1 MPLAFNV
8 SKEDF
13 LPALNSLQSITGK
26 KGTMAVLSNILIKSQ
41 ENFIELIATDLEV
54 GIKKNVAAEIISP
67 GSITLPAKILYEIV
81 RESGSDS
88 IKIEEKDKNWARIKA
103 GTASVY
109 NLAGTSSEEFPDF
122 PEYNEE
128 LLVSIPCELVK
139 ELIEKTIFSVAQE
152 RESNYTLTG
161 ILLEKEKNDENKSF
175 LRMVSSDGHRL
186 SIMEK
191 ELDAERDDIV
201 IEKNTLIPRK
211 GVSEIKKISEGQKN
225 FYIGSDKKQ
234 LVVKTNNSLMIVRLM
249 NGEFPDYRSIVNV
262 IEKNNLIEIER
273 IGFLESLKRTNLF
286 TEDTF
291 NAIQL
296 IVEENKLILSSQNMD
311 YGNAKDEMDIK
322 YSGDN
327 LELGFNCRYFI
338 DTLQVM
344 RSDTIKA
351 YVNSDQSPCLI
362 EGGDDPG
369 FISIIMPMKI

>member
-1 MPLAFNV
+1 MPLSINV

-13 LPALNSLQSITGK
+13 LPALNALQGITGK
-26 KGTMAVLSNILIKSQ
+26 KGTMAVLANVLIQSQ
-41 ENFIELIATDLEV
+41 DNFIEIVATDLEV
-54 GIKKNVAAEIISP
+54 GIKKSVAAEILSP
-67 GSITLPAKILYEIV
+67 GAITLPSKILYEIA
-81 RESGSDS
+81 RESGADI
-88 IKIEEKDKNWARIKA
+88 IKIEEKDKNWAKIKA
-103 GTASVY
+103 GTSVY
-109 NLAGTSSEEFPDF
+109 NLAGTSSEEYPDF
-122 PEYNEE
+122 PEYSEE
-128 LLVSIPCELVK
+128 TLISLPCEFAK

-161 ILLEKEKNDENKSF
+161 ILLEKEKNEAGKVF

-191 ELDAERDDIV
+191 ELDKDSEDIA

-211 GVSEIKKISEGQKN
+211 GVSEIKKICEGQKN
-225 FYIGSDKKQ
+225 FSIGSDKKQ
-234 LVVKTNNSLMIVRLM
+234 LIVKTQNSLMIVRLM

-262 IEKNNLIEIER
+262 IEKNNFIEIER
-273 IGFLESLKRTNLF
+273 ISFLESLKRTSLF

-296 IVEENKLILSSQNMD
+296 SVNEKRLVLSSQNMD
-311 YGNAKDEMDIK
+311 FGNAKDEMEIS
-322 YSGDN
+322 YTGEP

-344 RSDTIKA
+344 RSDMIKA

-362 EGGDDPG
+362 EGDDDQG
-369 FISIIMPMKI
+369 FVSIIMPMKI

>member
-1 MPLAFNV
+1 MTLSINV

-26 KGTMAVLSNILIKSQ
+26 KGTMAILANVLIHTQ

-54 GIKKNVAAEIISP
+54 GIKKNVAAEILSP
-67 GSITLPAKILYEIV
+67 GSLTLPAKILYEIV
-81 RESGSDS
+81 RESGSEN
-88 IKIEEKDKNWARIKA
+88 IKIEEKDKKWARIKA
-103 GTASVY
+103 GSSMY
-109 NLAGTSSEEFPDF
+109 NLAGTSSEDYPKF

-128 LLVSIPCELVK
+128 SLVSLPCEIIK
-139 ELIEKTIFSVAQE
+139 ELIDKTIFSAAQE

-161 ILLEKEKNDENKSF
+161 ILIEKEKKEEGKSV

-191 ELDAERDDIV
+191 DLDKESDNII

-211 GVSEIKKISEGQKN
+211 GVSEIKKVCEGQKK
-225 FYIGSDKKQ
+225 FSMGADKKQ
-234 LVVKTNNSLMIVRLM
+234 LIVKTKNSLMIVRLM
-249 NGEFPDYRSIVNV
+249 NGEFPDYTSIVNV
-262 IEKNNLIEIER
+262 IEKNNVIEIDR
-273 IGFLESLKRTNLF
+273 SNFLESLKRTNLF

-296 IVEENKLILSSQNMD
+296 SVDDNKLILSSQNMD
-311 YGNAKDEMDIK
+311 FGNAKDEMAIN
-322 YSGDN
+322 YSGEPLD
-327 LELGFNCRYFI
+327 LGFNCRYFI

-344 RSDTIKA
+344 RSGTIKA

-362 EGGDDPG
+362 EGEDDQG
-369 FISIIMPMKI
+369 FVSIIMPMKI

>member
-1 MPLAFNV
+1 MTMSINV

-26 KGTMAVLSNILIKSQ
+26 KGTMAILANVLIHTQDNY
-41 ENFIELIATDLEV
+41 IELISTDLEV
-54 GIKKNVAAEIISP
+54 GIKKNVAAEIINP
-67 GSITLPAKILYEIV
+67 GSLTLPAKILYEIV

-88 IKIEEKDKNWARIKA
+88 IIIEEKEKNWVRIQA
-103 GTASVY
+103 GTSIY
-109 NLAGTSSEEFPDF
+109 NLAGTSSEEYPKF
-122 PEYNEE
+122 PEYEE
-128 LLVSIPCELVK
+128 ENLVSLPCELIK
-139 ELIEKTIFSVAQE
+139 ELIDKTIFSAAQE

-161 ILLEKEKNDENKSF
+161 ILLEKEVKEDEKNF

-191 ELDAERDDIV
+191 ELDEENNTLT

-211 GVSEIKKISEGQKN
+211 GVSEIKKVCEGQKN
-225 FYIGSDKKQ
+225 LSIGADKKQ
-234 LVVKTNNSLMIVRLM
+234 LVVKTKNTLMIVRLM

-262 IEKNNLIEIER
+262 IEKSNVIEIER
-273 IGFLESLKRTNLF
+273 TSFLESLKRTNLF

-296 IVEENKLILSSQNMD
+296 SVEDNKLTLSSQNMD
-311 YGNAKDEMDIK
+311 FGNAKDEMTINYD
-322 YSGDN
+322 GVP

-344 RSDTIKA
+344 RSETVKA
-351 YVNSDQSPCLI
+351 FVNSDQSPCLI
-362 EGGDDPG
+362 EGDNDQG
-369 FISIIMPMKI
+369 FVSIIMPMKI

>member
-1 MPLAFNV
+1 MTLSINL

-26 KGTMAVLSNILIKSQ
+26 KGTMAILANILIQTQ
-41 ENFIELIATDLEV
+41 ENFVELIATDLEV
-54 GIKKNVAAEIISP
+54 GIKKNVAAEVVSP
-67 GSITLPAKILYEIV
+67 GSLTLPAKILYEIV
-81 RESGSDS
+81 RESGSDT

-103 GTASVY
+103 GSSMY
-109 NLAGTSSEEFPDF
+109 NLAGTASEEFPTF

-128 LLVSIPCELVK
+128 NLVSLPCEIIK
-139 ELIEKTIFSVAQE
+139 ELIDKTIFSAAQE

-161 ILLEKEKNDENKSF
+161 I

-191 ELDAERDDIV
+191 ELDQESNNII

-211 GVSEIKKISEGQKN
+211 GVSEIKKVCEGQKN
-225 FYIGSDKKQ
+225 FSLGADKKQ
-234 LVVKTNNSLMIVRLM
+234 FVVKTKNSLMIVRLM
-249 NGEFPDYRSIVNV
+249 NGEFPDYKSIINV
-262 IEKNNLIEIER
+262 IEKDNVIEIER
-273 IGFLESLKRTNLF
+273 NKFLESLKRTNLF

-296 IVEENKLILSSQNMD
+296 TVEDDKLILSSQNMD
-311 YGNAKDEMDIK
+311 FGNAKDEMNLK
-322 YSGDN
+322 YSGEP

-362 EGGDDPG
+362 EGDADQG

>member
-1 MPLAFNV
+1 MTLSINV

-26 KGTMAVLSNILIKSQ
+26 KGTMAILANVLIHTQ

-54 GIKKNVAAEIISP
+54 GIKKNVAAEILSP
-67 GSITLPAKILYEIV
+67 GSLTLPAKILYEIV
-81 RESGSDS
+81 RESGSEN

-103 GTASVY
+103 GSSMY
-109 NLAGTSSEEFPDF
+109 NLAGTSSEDYPKF
-122 PEYNEE
+122 PEYNEDS
-128 LLVSIPCELVK
+128 LVSLPCEIIK
-139 ELIEKTIFSVAQE
+139 ELIDKTIFSAAQE

-161 ILLEKEKNDENKSF
+161 ILIEKEQKEEGKSV

-191 ELDAERDDIV
+191 DLDKESDNII

-211 GVSEIKKISEGQKN
+211 GVSEIKKVCEGQKI
-225 FYIGSDKKQ
+225 FSMGADKKQ
-234 LVVKTNNSLMIVRLM
+234 LIVKTKNTLMIVRLM
-249 NGEFPDYRSIVNV
+249 NGEFPDYTSIVNV
-262 IEKNNLIEIER
+262 IEKNNVIEIDR
-273 IGFLESLKRTNLF
+273 SNFLESLKRTNLF

-296 IVEENKLILSSQNMD
+296 SVDDNKLILSSQNMD
-311 YGNAKDEMDIK
+311 FGNAKDEMAIN
-322 YSGDN
+322 YSGEPLD
-327 LELGFNCRYFI
+327 LGFNCRYFI

-344 RSDTIKA
+344 RSGTIKA

-362 EGGDDPG
+362 EGEDDQG
-369 FISIIMPMKI
+369 FVSIIMPMKI

>member
-1 MPLAFNV
+1 MALSINV

-26 KGTMAVLSNILIKSQ
+26 KGTMAVLANVLIQSQ
-41 ENFIELIATDLEV
+41 DNFVELIATDLEV
-54 GIKKNVAAEIISP
+54 GIKKNVAAEVMKP
-67 GSITLPAKILYEIV
+67 GSITLPAKILFEIV

-88 IKIEEKDKNWARIKA
+88 IKLEERDKNWARIKA
-103 GTASVY
+103 GSSVY

-122 PEYNEE
+122 PEYDEE
-128 LLVSIPCELVK
+128 KLVSLPCEVIK

-161 ILLEKEKNDENKSF
+161 ILLEKEANEENKSF

-186 SIMEK
+186 SIMKK
-191 ELDAERDDIV
+191 ELDKECDDIS
-201 IEKNTLIPRK
+201 IEKNTLIPKK
-211 GVSEIKKISEGQKN
+211 GVSEIKKIIEGQKN
-225 FYIGSDKKQ
+225 FSIGSDKKQ
-234 LVVKTNNSLMIVRLM
+234 LVIKTKNSLMIVRLM

-262 IEKNNLIEIER
+262 IEKNNFIEIER

-296 IVEENKLILSSQNMD
+296 SIDDNKLILSSQNMD
-311 YGNAKDEMDIK
+311 YGNAKDEMEIK
-322 YSGDN
+322 YTGEA

-344 RSDTIKA
+344 RSDMIKA

-362 EGGDDPG
+362 EGDDDPG

>member
-1 MPLAFNV
+1 MSLSINV

-26 KGTMAVLSNILIKSQ
+26 KGTMAVLANVLIQ
-41 ENFIELIATDLEV
+41 TQDNFIEIIATDLEV
-54 GIKKNVAAEIISP
+54 GIKKSVAAEIINP

-81 RESGSDS
+81 KESGSDT

-103 GTASVY
+103 GSSMY
-109 NLAGTSSEEFPDF
+109 NLAGTSSEEYPDF

-128 LLVSIPCELVK
+128 TLVSLPCELIK
-139 ELIEKTIFSVAQE
+139 ELIDKTIISVAQE

-161 ILLEKEKNDENKSF
+161 ILLEKEKNEEGRSLLK
-175 LRMVSSDGHRL
+175 MVSSDGHRL

-191 ELDAERDDIV
+191 DLDNETDGIV
-201 IEKNTLIPRK
+201 LEKNTLIPKK
-211 GVSEIKKISEGQKN
+211 GVSEIKKACEGQKN
-225 FYIGSDKKQ
+225 FSMSSDKKQ
-234 LVVKTNNSLMIVRLM
+234 IVVKTKNSLMIVRLM

-262 IEKNNLIEIER
+262 IEKKDFIEIER
-273 IGFLESLKRTNLF
+273 VGFLEALKRTNLF

-296 IVEENKLILSSQNMD
+296 SVDENKLVLSSQNMD
-311 YGNAKDEMDIK
+311 FGNAKDEMEIK
-322 YSGDN
+322 YTGEPM
-327 LELGFNCRYFI
+327 ELGFNCRYFI

-362 EGGDDPG
+362 MGDDDQG
-369 FISIIMPMKI
+369 FVSIIMPMKI

>member
-1 MPLAFNV
+1 MALSINV

-26 KGTMAVLSNILIKSQ
+26 KGTMAVLANVLIQSQ
-41 ENFIELIATDLEV
+41 ENFVELIATDLEV
-54 GIKKNVAAEIISP
+54 GIKKNVAAEVLKP

-88 IKIEEKDKNWARIKA
+88 IKLEERDKNWARIKA
-103 GTASVY
+103 GSSVY

-122 PEYNEE
+122 PEYDEE
-128 LLVSIPCELVK
+128 ALVSLPCEVIK
-139 ELIEKTIFSVAQE
+139 EIIEKTIFSVAQE

-161 ILLEKEKNDENKSF
+161 ILLEKETNEENKSF

-186 SIMEK
+186 SIMKK
-191 ELDAERDDIV
+191 ELDKESDDIS
-201 IEKNTLIPRK
+201 IEKNTLIPKK
-211 GVSEIKKISEGQKN
+211 GVSEIKKIIEGQKN
-225 FYIGSDKKQ
+225 FSIGSDKKQ
-234 LVVKTNNSLMIVRLM
+234 LVIKTKNSLMIVRLM

-262 IEKNNLIEIER
+262 IEKNNFIEIER

-296 IVEENKLILSSQNMD
+296 SIDDNKLILSSQNMD
-311 YGNAKDEMDIK
+311 YGNAKDEMEIK
-322 YSGDN
+322 YTGEA

-344 RSDTIKA
+344 RSDMIKA

-362 EGGDDPG
+362 EGDDDPG

>member
-1 MPLAFNV
+1 MALSINV

-26 KGTMAVLSNILIKSQ
+26 KGTMAVLANVLIQSQ
-41 ENFIELIATDLEV
+41 DNFVELIATDLEV
-54 GIKKNVAAEIISP
+54 GIKKNVAAEVLKP

-88 IKIEEKDKNWARIKA
+88 IKLEERDKNWARIKA
-103 GTASVY
+103 GSSVY

-122 PEYNEE
+122 PEYDEE
-128 LLVSIPCELVK
+128 SLVSLPCEFIK

-161 ILLEKEKNDENKSF
+161 ILLEKETNEENKSF

-186 SIMEK
+186 SIMTK
-191 ELDAERDDIV
+191 ELDKEGDDII
-201 IEKNTLIPRK
+201 IEKNTLIPKK
-211 GVSEIKKISEGQKN
+211 GVSEIKKIIEGDKN
-225 FYIGSDKKQ
+225 FSIGSDKKQ
-234 LVVKTNNSLMIVRLM
+234 LVIKTKNSLMIVRLM

-262 IEKNNLIEIER
+262 IEKNNFIEIER

-296 IVEENKLILSSQNMD
+296 SIDDNKLILSSQNMD
-311 YGNAKDEMDIK
+311 YGNAKDEVEIK
-322 YSGDN
+322 YTGEA

-344 RSDTIKA
+344 RSDMIKA

-362 EGGDDPG
+362 EGDDDPG

>member
-1 MPLAFNV
+1 MSLSINV

-26 KGTMAVLSNILIKSQ
+26 KGTMAVLANVLIQSQ
-41 ENFIELIATDLEV
+41 DNFVELIATDLEV
-54 GIKKNVAAEIISP
+54 GIKKNVAAEVMKP

-88 IKIEEKDKNWARIKA
+88 IKIEERDKNWARIKA
-103 GTASVY
+103 GSSVY

-122 PEYNEE
+122 PDYDEVS
-128 LLVSIPCELVK
+128 LVSLPCELIK
-139 ELIEKTIFSVAQE
+139 ELIEKTFFSVAQE

-161 ILLEKEKNDENKSF
+161 ILLEKEINEENKSY

-191 ELDAERDDIV
+191 ELDKESDAIL
-201 IEKNTLIPRK
+201 IENNTLIPKK
-211 GVSEIKKISEGQKN
+211 GVSEIKKIIEGHKN
-225 FYIGSDKKQ
+225 FSIGSDKKQ

-262 IEKNNLIEIER
+262 IEKNNFIEIER

-296 IVEENKLILSSQNMD
+296 SIADNRLILSSQNMD
-311 YGNAKDEMDIK
+311 YGNAKDEMEIK
-322 YSGDN
+322 YDGDA
-327 LELGFNCRYFI
+327 LDLGFNCRYFI

-344 RSDTIKA
+344 RSDMIKA

-362 EGGDDPG
+362 EGDDDPG

>member
-1 MPLAFNV
+1 MTLSINV

-26 KGTMAVLSNILIKSQ
+26 KGTMAILANVLIHTQ

-54 GIKKNVAAEIISP
+54 GIKKNVAAEILSP
-67 GSITLPAKILYEIV
+67 GSLTLPAKILYEIV
-81 RESGSDS
+81 RESGSEN

-103 GTASVY
+103 GSSMY
-109 NLAGTSSEEFPDF
+109 NLAGTSSEDYPKF
-122 PEYNEE
+122 PEYNEDS
-128 LLVSIPCELVK
+128 LVSLPCEIIK
-139 ELIEKTIFSVAQE
+139 ELIDKTIFSAAQE

-161 ILLEKEKNDENKSF
+161 ILVEKEKKEEGKSV

-191 ELDAERDDIV
+191 DLDKESDNII

-211 GVSEIKKISEGQKN
+211 GVSEIKKVCEGQKI
-225 FYIGSDKKQ
+225 FSMGADKKQ
-234 LVVKTNNSLMIVRLM
+234 LIVKTKNTLMIVRLM
-249 NGEFPDYRSIVNV
+249 NGEFPDYTSIVNV
-262 IEKNNLIEIER
+262 IEKNNVIEIDR
-273 IGFLESLKRTNLF
+273 SNFLESLKRTNLF

-296 IVEENKLILSSQNMD
+296 SVDDNKLILSSQNMD
-311 YGNAKDEMDIK
+311 FGNAKDEMAIN
-322 YSGDN
+322 YSGEPLD
-327 LELGFNCRYFI
+327 LGFNCRYFI

-344 RSDTIKA
+344 RSGTIKA

-362 EGGDDPG
+362 EGEDDQG
-369 FISIIMPMKI
+369 FVSIIMPMKI

>member
-1 MPLAFNV
+1 MPLSITV

-26 KGTMAVLSNILIKSQ
+26 KGTMAVLANVLIQTQ
-41 ENFIELIATDLEV
+41 ENFIEIIATDLEV
-54 GIKKNVAAEIISP
+54 GIKKSVAAEIINP
-67 GSITLPAKILYEIV
+67 GAITLPAKILYEIV
-81 RESGSDS
+81 RESGADS
-88 IKIEEKDKNWARIKA
+88 IKIEEKEKKWVRIKA
-103 GTASVY
+103 GTSMY
-109 NLAGTSSEEFPDF
+109 NLAGTASEEYPDF
-122 PEYNEE
+122 PDYNEE
-128 LLVSIPCELVK
+128 SLVSLPCDIVK

-161 ILLEKEKNDENKSF
+161 ILLEKEKNEENKSF

-191 ELDAERDDIV
+191 ELDKENDDIV

-211 GVSEIKKISEGQKN
+211 GVAEIKKACEGQKN
-225 FYIGSDKKQ
+225 LAIGSDKKQ
-234 LVVKTNNSLMIVRLM
+234 LIIKTKNSLMIVRLM

-262 IEKNNLIEIER
+262 IEKNNFLEIER

-296 IVEENKLILSSQNMD
+296 RVDENKLVLSSQNMD
-311 YGNAKDEMDIK
+311 FGNAKDEMEIK
-322 YSGDN
+322 YEGEK

-344 RSDTIKA
+344 RSDMVRA
-351 YVNSDQSPCLI
+351 YVNSDKSPCLI
-362 EGGDDPG
+362 EGDDDQG
-369 FISIIMPMKI
+369 FVSIIMPMKI

>member
-1 MPLAFNV
+1 MTLSINL

-26 KGTMAVLSNILIKSQ
+26 KGTMAILANVLIQTQ

-54 GIKKNVAAEIISP
+54 GIKKKVAAEILSP
-67 GSITLPAKILYEIV
+67 GSLTLPAKVLYEIV

-103 GTASVY
+103 GTSMY
-109 NLAGTSSEEFPDF
+109 NLAGTASEEFPKF

-128 LLVSIPCELVK
+128 NLVSLPCEIIK
-139 ELIEKTIFSVAQE
+139 ELIDKTIFSAAQE

-161 ILLEKEKNDENKSF
+161 ILVEKEKKEDDKNI

-191 ELDAERDDIV
+191 ELDKESYNIS

-211 GVSEIKKISEGQKN
+211 GVSEIKKVCEGQKN
-225 FYIGSDKKQ
+225 LSMGADKKQ
-234 LVVKTNNSLMIVRLM
+234 LVVKTNSSLMIVRLM
-249 NGEFPDYRSIVNV
+249 NGEFPDYKSIINV
-262 IEKNNLIEIER
+262 IEKNNFIEIER
-273 IGFLESLKRTNLF
+273 SKFIESLKRTNLF

-291 NAIQL
+291 NAIEL
-296 IVEENKLILSSQNMD
+296 NVEKNKLVLSSQNMD
-311 YGNAKDEMDIK
+311 FGNAKDEMAVN
-322 YSGDN
+322 YSGDP
-327 LELGFNCRYFI
+327 LDLGFNCRYFI

-344 RSDTIKA
+344 RSGTIKA

-362 EGGDDPG
+362 EGDDDQG

>member
-1 MPLAFNV
+1 MTLSINV

-26 KGTMAVLSNILIKSQ
+26 KGTMAVLANVLIQ
-41 ENFIELIATDLEV
+41 TQDNFIELIATDLEV
-54 GIKKNVAAEIISP
+54 GIKRNVAAEILSP
-67 GSITLPAKILYEIV
+67 GAMTLPAKILYEIV

-103 GTASVY
+103 GSSMY
-109 NLAGTSSEEFPDF
+109 NLAGTTSEEYPDF
-122 PEYNEE
+122 PEYQEEMLVSLPSE
-128 LLVSIPCELVK
+128 LLR

-161 ILLEKEKNDENKSF
+161 ILLEKEKNKEGINF

-191 ELDAERDDIV
+191 ELDKDNTDIL

-211 GVSEIKKISEGQKN
+211 GVSEIKKICEGHKN
-225 FYIGSDKKQ
+225 ILLGADKKQ
-234 LVVKTNNSLMIVRLM
+234 LVVKTINSLMIVRLM

-262 IEKNNLIEIER
+262 IEKEKFIEIER
-273 IGFLESLKRTNLF
+273 SGFLESLKRTNLF

-296 IVEENKLILSSQNMD
+296 SVKENKLVLSSQNMD
-311 YGNAKDEMDIK
+311 FGNAKDEMKIN
-322 YSGDN
+322 YSGEPLDI
-327 LELGFNCRYFI
+327 GFNCRYFI

-344 RSDTIKA
+344 KSEMIKA
-351 YVNSDQSPCLI
+351 FINSDQSPCLI
-362 EGGDDPG
+362 EGNEDPG

>member
-1 MPLAFNV
+1 MTLSINV

-26 KGTMAVLSNILIKSQ
+26 KGTMAILANVLIHTQ

-54 GIKKNVAAEIISP
+54 GIKKNVAAEILSP
-67 GSITLPAKILYEIV
+67 GSLTLPAKILYEIV
-81 RESGSDS
+81 RESGSEN

-103 GTASVY
+103 GSSMY
-109 NLAGTSSEEFPDF
+109 NLAGTSSEDYPKF

-128 LLVSIPCELVK
+128 SLVSLPCEIIK
-139 ELIEKTIFSVAQE
+139 ELIDKTIFSAAQE

-161 ILLEKEKNDENKSF
+161 ILLEKEKNEEGKSV

-191 ELDAERDDIV
+191 ELDKESDNII

-211 GVSEIKKISEGQKN
+211 GVSEIKKVCEGQKN
-225 FYIGSDKKQ
+225 FSMGADKKQ
-234 LVVKTNNSLMIVRLM
+234 IIVKTKNSLMIVRLM
-249 NGEFPDYRSIVNV
+249 NGEFPDYTSIVNV
-262 IEKNNLIEIER
+262 IEKNNVIEIDR
-273 IGFLESLKRTNLF
+273 SKFLESLKRTNLF

-296 IVEENKLILSSQNMD
+296 SVDDNKLILSSQNMD
-311 YGNAKDEMDIK
+311 FGNAKDEMAIN
-322 YSGDN
+322 YSGEPLD
-327 LELGFNCRYFI
+327 LGFNCRYFI

-344 RSDTIKA
+344 RSGTIKA

-362 EGGDDPG
+362 EGEDDQG